1 MPYGKDFFIF
11 GHHYGDYLALTWR
24 LLQNISWEKRMA
36 FRQTYIITYGN
47 VRSHGIPLIFAWP
60 TAKQEFTLLAKSA
73 QYPNCGHNL
82 CNHGATSKL

>member
-1 MPYGKDFFIF
+1 MWRSQTQTMPYGKDFIIF

-24 LLQNISWEKRMA
+24 LMQNISWEKRMA

-60 TAKQEFTLLAKSA
+60 IYL
-73 QYPNCGHNL
+73 H
-82 CNHGATSKL
+82 SKAGIYIVSKISPVS